1 MAATV
6 KELKDIIVDL
16 KMDLVKANIPSG
28 NCPYAYYH
36 RENPIEDCNSVSC
49 GECKRIFLDG
59 IRKDIEKEVL
69 TLWNDWF
76 IGI

>member
-6 KELKDIIVDL
+6 KELKDIIANL

-28 NCPYAYYH
+28 NCPYVYYH

-49 GECKRIFLDG
+49 GECKKIFLDG
-59 IRKDIEKEVL
+59 MRKDIEKEVQ
-69 TLWNDWF
+69 TL
-76 IGI
+76 